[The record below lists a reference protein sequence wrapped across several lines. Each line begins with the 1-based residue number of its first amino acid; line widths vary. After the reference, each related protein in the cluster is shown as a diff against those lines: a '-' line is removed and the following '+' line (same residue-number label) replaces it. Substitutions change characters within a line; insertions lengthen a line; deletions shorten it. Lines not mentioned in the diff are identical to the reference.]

1 MSILVILESGNKV
14 SKVQQY
20 LGPKYIVTASG
31 GHIRDLPSKQL
42 SIDVNNDFKPNYE
55 ISATKKQIVNNI
67 KLKYKKLGK
76 NGKVLMACDYDREG
90 ESISWHLCEML
101 HLKKDNRKR
110 LLFTEITKSAILKSV
125 ENVKEL
131 DMNMVNSQ
139 QARRI
144 LDRLIGYTIT
154 PILWKHIQ
162 SSYKKDNSLSAGR
175 VQSVVLKLVLDR
187 EKDIQEF
194 SSKSSYKVNGIFYNV
209 LDVNTNNNLG
219 ADLNYEFNSKDKTR
233 EILELCKK
241 SDFRIYDIKNKVS
254 IRKSKAPFITSSLQQ
269 EASNKFKMPPK
280 LTMKVAQTLFEEGFI
295 TYIRTDS
302 VVLSEDAKNSI
313 KDFVKE
319 TFGNSYYSNKNYKN
333 KSANCQEAHEAIRPC
348 DFTKLD
354 ISGNN
359 IGNNEIKLY
368 KLIWERTIASQ
379 MTDAKININ
388 TNIIKGSQLQDKYH
402 FINKNEEIIFEGFLK
417 VYKPFDENKETCN
430 ELENKINSKENF
442 KEKLKVN
449 MKLDYSK
456 INGLE
461 KYSKPSFLRF
471 TEASLIKKLDDLGIG
486 RPSTYSNMVSIIQ
499 DRKYVEK
506 RDIEGI
512 VKYCNLLELIKSCD
526 IKETTIET
534 KIGNEKQKLIPT
546 DIGEIVNTFMI
557 NHFPSIIDYKYTSI
571 IETELDKIAK
581 GELDWI
587 IFLKNIYRDFHSNS
601 EILMKDKELE
611 KNKYKRKLGLYPE
624 TKYDVVCYIGK
635 YGPLV
640 QYKDKFA
647 SLGEI
652 KIEDVTLEQAIQLL
666 KYPNSLGK
674 YKNKEVIV
682 KNGKYG
688 LYFTYDNSNYSIHN
702 NEDILLD
709 EAINII
715 TRKTENKSDFQSNI
729 IKKINDSI
737 IIKSG
742 KFGPYICY
750 NKNNKTINIKIYKD
764 PKDIT
769 ETECLELINKKNSKS
784 K

>member
-20 LGPKYIVTASG
+20 LGPKYVVTASG

-55 ISATKKQIVNNI
+55 ISVTKKQIVNNI

-101 HLKKDNRKR
+101 HLKRDNRKR

-194 SSKSSYKVNGIFYNV
+194 NSKSSYKVNGVFSNI
-209 LDVNTNNNLG
+209 LDANSNLG

-241 SDFRIYDIKNKVS
+241 SEFRISEIKNKKS

-269 EASNKFKMPPK
+269 EASNKFKMSPK

-302 VVLSEDAKNSI
+302 VILSEDAKNSI

-319 TFGNSYYSNKNYKN
+319 NFGNNYYSNKTYKN
-333 KSANCQEAHEAIRPC
+333 KCANCQEAHEAIRPC
-348 DFTKLD
+348 DFTKID
-354 ISGNN
+354 ILGNN
-359 IGNNEIKLY
+359 IGDNEMKLY

-379 MTDAKININ
+379 MTDAEININ
-388 TNIIKGSQLQDKYH
+388 TNIIKGNQLPDKYH
-402 FINKNEEIIFEGFLK
+402 FTNKNEEVLFDGFLK
-417 VYKPFDENKETCN
+417 VYKPFDENKVE
-430 ELENKINSKENF
+430 ENKDLCKDLQNKEKS

-449 MKLDYSK
+449 MKLDYFK

-506 RDIEGI
+506 RDIDGI
-512 VKYCNLLELIKSCD
+512 VKYCNLLELINSCD

-557 NHFPSIIDYKYTSI
+557 ANFPSIIDYKYTSI
-571 IETELDKIAK
+571 IETELDKIAR

-587 IFLKNIYRDFHSNS
+587 IFLKNIYKDFHSNS
-601 EILMKDKELE
+601 QLLMKDKELE
-611 KNKYKRKLGLYPE
+611 KNKYKRNLGLYPG
-624 TKYDVVCYIGK
+624 TKYEVVCYIGK

-640 QYKDKFA
+640 QYKDKF
-647 SLGEI
+647 SPLGEI

-666 KYPNSLGK
+666 KYPNNLGK
-674 YKNKEVIV
+674 YKDKEIIV

-688 LYFTYDNSNYSIHN
+688 LYFTYNNSNYSISSKD
-702 NEDILLD
+702 DILLD

-715 TRKTENKSDFQSNI
+715 KRKNENSSINQNNI
-729 IKKINDSI
+729 IKQINDKI
-737 IIKSG
+737 IIKNG
-742 KFGPYICY
+742 KFGPYISY
-750 NKNNKTINIKIYKD
+750 NNNTKNINIKLYKN
-764 PKDIT
+764 PNEIT
-769 ETECLELINKKNSKS
+769 EQECLELISKKLSKS